1 MGFPGDSVVKDGPTN
16 AGDAGSVPGLGR
28 SPGEGNSNLLQYS
41 WLENS
46 MHRGDWQA
54 TVHGIAKESDTA
66 EQLSMHTHT
75 HFYISNSESVRIRF
89 SWEWQK
95 SSNHHVVSNMLWFSH
110 VSTISESKWSRLPSW
125 FCSKSLEQNFATDY
139 YVLSRLLSFFHGPRQ
154 TTWHQNWQSKQLP
167 LPTKSH
173 GEGREEIKIYRIS
186 KITQTIQKATLRGK
200 CLYMG

>member
-1 MGFPGDSVVKDGPTN
+1 MQEMQVLS
-16 AGDAGSVPGLGR
+16 LGWED
-28 SPGEGNSNLLQYS
+28 P
-41 WLENS
+41 LEK
-46 MHRGDWQA
+46 
-54 TVHGIAKESDTA
+54 GIATSSSILDWRIPCIEETGRLQFMGLQKSQT
-66 EQLSMHTHT
+66 QLSNWACTHTHT